1 MVKRVKLKG
10 PFKVVFDFLKGLK
23 TRFAICYEAS
33 CGYGYIHDCL
43 RRIACRVVVAHP
55 GQLRLIFRS
64 KKKSD
69 RVDAEKLAKLLF
81 LDQVPNVHVPSMDI
95 RSWRSLIEYRHRLVG
110 KRTRAKNGF
119 RSLFRNYGLELP
131 SGRRLWTRKGLSQAM
146 EVDLPTSHAMLQRDL
161 LLEELTTLNSQVKRV
176 EKELADIASRHPGV
190 NLLMTIPGVG
200 IRTAE
205 AVVAYIDDAQRFTRN
220 KTVGSY
226 FGLVPCQD
234 ESAGRDRLGHITRE
248 GPGTVRKMLVES
260 SWQSIRHSP
269 QIRRFFERV
278 QRGDPKRK
286 KIALIAT
293 AHYLVRVMHAILRS
307 GEVWREE
314 SKQKKVA

>member
-1 MVKRVKLKG
+1 
-10 PFKVVFDFLKGLK
+10 
-23 TRFAICYEAS
+23 
-33 CGYGYIHDCL
+33 
-43 RRIACRVVVAHP
+43 
-55 GQLRLIFRS
+55 
-64 KKKSD
+64 
-69 RVDAEKLAKLLF
+69 
-81 LDQVPNVHVPSMDI
+81 
-95 RSWRSLIEYRHRLVG
+95 
-110 KRTRAKNGF
+110 
-119 RSLFRNYGLELP
+119 
-131 SGRRLWTRKGLSQAM
+131 
-146 EVDLPTSHAMLQRDL
+146 
-161 LLEELTTLNSQVKRV
+161 
-176 EKELADIASRHPGV
+176 LADIASRHPGV

-248 GPGTVRKMLVES
+248 GPGTVRKMLVEA